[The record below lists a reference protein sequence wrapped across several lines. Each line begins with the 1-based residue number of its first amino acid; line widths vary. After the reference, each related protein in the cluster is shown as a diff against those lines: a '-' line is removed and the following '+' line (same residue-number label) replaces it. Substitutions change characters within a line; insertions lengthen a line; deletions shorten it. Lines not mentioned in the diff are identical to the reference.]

1 MKLKLKNVNLKS
13 RTGVYVAN
21 LPSGSSSR
29 NAAHLLQS
37 VIRNSPSKFDF
48 GEEENRLRYNSN
60 EPPIYDLSAINST
73 NIALIY
79 TANDWLNS
87 FKDVQLLKKHL
98 KGICLFVCL
107 QINSFKIILI

>member
-1 MKLKLKNVNLKS
+1 LKLKLKNLNLKS

-29 NAAHLLQS
+29 NAAHLLQN

-87 FKDVQLLKKHL
+87 VKDVELLKKHF
-98 KGICLFVCL
+98 KGFYL
-107 QINSFKIILI
+107 QINSSKIILI